1 MLVSNDLSSVSRGVQ
16 VDSSLWTSAQA
27 VSVYST
33 QAPETARSVE
43 DVISLSPA
51 AQLYLSKSQKEETST
66 EGNTTSAKMSSET
79 EQEKLEQQKNIGQQ
93 IERTRRLLTS
103 ELDHLMTT
111 RSGSYS
117 QNGTATDAVI
127 NSMNTMIERLSS
139 YLQQISGMKDNA
151 GFSISMRDI
160 EILMAQV
167 KNSMSATDK
176 FVLTNRWQPVKPSAS
191 ISQ

>member
-176 FVLTNRWQPVKPSAS
+176 FVLTNRWQPVKPSVS